1 MIQAAS
7 LDQVKGKSI
16 LPLVMEEYQE
26 AFIELTKLVFKG
38 ESGTLVFEIVGIKG
52 KRLWLDTHAV
62 PFRNEND
69 EIVALLG
76 VTRDITERMKAE
88 EALRESEERLR
99 DLAESL
105 PLTIFE
111 TDTEGRI
118 TYINRAGLDVFG
130 YLQQDIDAGVNIIQV
145 VSPDD
150 RARARELISLR
161 FTGEQPGYREYIGL
175 RKDGTTFPISIVS
188 NPILRDKSAAGLR
201 GIVSDI
207 SERKKTEEQSLKVQK
222 LESIGILAGG
232 IAHDFNNLLQGVF
245 GYISLAR
252 LNIEQQTKCL
262 AALEQADIALHM
274 SVTLTNQLLTFS
286 KGGKPVKEQ
295 IDLLPIIDNAAKFA
309 LSGSRSDYS
318 VVADDGLWQVDADAG
333 QIGQAIQNIIM
344 NADQSMPDGG
354 RVEIAA
360 KNFKAFDKA
369 LPQGLQKGKY
379 IEIAIKDSGVGIPKQ
394 HLAKIFDPY
403 FTTKEKGNGLGLA
416 SSYSIVNN
424 HGGLIDVNSEVG
436 KGSLF
441 YIYLPAV
448 ATTQKAEP
456 LQPTAVVSSVRTG
469 TVLLMDDEPLIR
481 DVCGELIRTLGYEV
495 LVAVNGEETI
505 DKYKL
510 AMQTGSPFDVVI
522 LDLTIRGGMGGAET
536 VQKLLEIDPGAQVVA
551 SSGYSDDSVV
561 SKHKEQG
568 FKAFLKKPYSIDNI
582 REVLNTVLNS

>member
-1 MIQAAS
+1 M
-7 LDQVKGKSI
+7 
-16 LPLVMEEYQE
+16 
-26 AFIELTKLVFKG
+26 
-38 ESGTLVFEIVGIKG
+38 
-52 KRLWLDTHAV
+52 
-62 PFRNEND
+62 
-69 EIVALLG
+69 
-76 VTRDITERMKAE
+76 
-88 EALRESEERLR
+88 
-99 DLAESL
+99 
-105 PLTIFE
+105 
-111 TDTEGRI
+111 
-118 TYINRAGLDVFG
+118 
-130 YLQQDIDAGVNIIQV
+130 
-145 VSPDD
+145 
-150 RARARELISLR
+150 
-161 FTGEQPGYREYIGL
+161 
-175 RKDGTTFPISIVS
+175 
-188 NPILRDKSAAGLR
+188 
-201 GIVSDI
+201 SDI

-252 LNIEQQTKCL
+252 LNVDQQTKCL
-262 AALEQADIALHM
+262 AALEQADKALHM

-318 VVADDGLWQVDADAG
+318 IVADDGLWQVEADKG
-333 QIGQAIQNIIM
+333 QIGQVIQNLVV

-354 RVEIAA
+354 RVEIVA

-448 ATTQKAEP
+448 ATRQKAEP
-456 LQPTAVVSSVRTG
+456 LQPTAVASSVRTG

-505 DKYKL
+505 GKYKL
-510 AMQTGSPFDVVI
+510 AMQMGSPFDVVI

-536 VQKLLEIDPGAQVVA
+536 VRKLLEIDPEAKVVA

-568 FKAFLKKPYSIDNI
+568 FKAFLKKPYSIDNV